1 MEQGTLVGTILAWF
15 MLLFAMTFNFATL
28 SINAGNVQY
37 FWDTPSLMI
46 VFGGTIASTFI
57 SHPMGDA
64 KGFLGIIGKSWKPNS
79 VQLVETLTLIIDVSK
94 IARKNILA
102 IEVHN
107 YSTNS
112 SDLSCIP
119 FLTLGYNEEQDDVQ
133 EPHPSMTLPN
143 SYLHTNFKISSS
155 GEDLILSD
163 DQGNVQDSIYS
174 GEIETDMSFGRY
186 MEGETWNLFAEPTPN
201 SSNSTQAYLGALS
214 LPIFSIP
221 SSFYDQGQEIT
232 VSLSNSEPSSVIHFT
247 LDGTEPTINS
257 LTFEYPIQVNS
268 STVIRARAFLDE
280 WLPSKTESKTYI
292 FGVD

>member
-102 IEVHN
+102 IE
-107 YSTNS
+107 
-112 SDLSCIP
+112 DAL
-119 FLTLGYNEEQDDVQ
+119 
-133 EPHPSMTLPN
+133 PS
-143 SYLHTNFKISSS
+143 
-155 GEDLILSD
+155 
-163 DQGNVQDSIYS
+163 
-174 GEIETDMSFGRY
+174 IE
-186 MEGETWNLFAEPTPN
+186 NLFLRGGLRLVVDRSDREAIVNMMAHEVKYTMAGKDNEIAVVGTMASLCP
-201 SSNSTQAYLGALS
+201 AWGMLGTLVGLVLLLQNLDDPSAIGPAMAVALITTFYGS
-214 LPIFSIP
+214 LFANTIFSPAKKKLELYAGEEKVLMEMIRDGVL
-221 SSFYDQGQEIT
+221 YIEGGQRPDFIENDLMNYLPPVQKT
-232 VSLSNSEPSSVIHFT
+232 MYEALK
-247 LDGTEPTINS
+247 
-257 LTFEYPIQVNS
+257 FEGGGE
-268 STVIRARAFLDE
+268 AAAE
-280 WLPSKTESKTYI
+280 GGE
-292 FGVD
+292 